1 MAVATADAV
10 LPIIVA
16 AAAAAEADTA
26 AVVEAVA
33 AVVTAEEAAAV
44 VAVIVVAAAV
54 DRNDVYVDGD
64 IWAMHTFLC
73 SVRRSKRF
81 YFSMSWY
88 ISGGLKKYIDIYL

>member
-10 LPIIVA
+10 LPIIV
-16 AAAAAEADTA
+16 AAEADTA

-81 YFSMSWY
+81 DLSMRWY
-88 ISGGLKKYIDIYL
+88 ISGGLKKYIDICL